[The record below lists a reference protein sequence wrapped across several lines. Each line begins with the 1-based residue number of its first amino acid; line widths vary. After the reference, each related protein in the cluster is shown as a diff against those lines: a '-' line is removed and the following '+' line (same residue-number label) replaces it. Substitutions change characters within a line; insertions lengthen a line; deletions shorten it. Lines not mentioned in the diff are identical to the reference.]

1 MVKKKLK
8 ALACIFT
15 LVVLISSLS
24 FATTESDIEPK
35 TTENSTSEDTSIV
48 SENPGENAI
57 TTSDEQ
63 NTTTNEGTDTSD
75 ESYYQNLISDDL
87 YKFEDTIEVSNLIDG
102 NAYLFGKNVTISGQ
116 IGGDMF
122 VVAQNLNLTQ
132 ESYIYGNLFVIAD
145 NITIDGIVCDLY
157 SASQKLEITENGIV
171 LRDMRSVSG
180 NINLNGNVGRNTYLN
195 VGNLVVGEEAVIYGN
210 LNYQTNKAITVPE
223 GVVNGETNYTA
234 TVVADTSN
242 TVIDYVI
249 SWITTVL
256 FTLMVFGLLLLFAGK
271 FTVKAENAIH
281 KNIFATLGLGILAW
295 LVIAI
300 ALLASLFLLVT
311 VVGAPLAFVL
321 GLLCLVPL
329 TIANTLSI
337 IAIASLLGNKVKFF
351 GKAHNLLAIIL
362 VSTVVWALALI
373 PYYVG
378 LAISTIVMLFGLGL
392 FAQSIFTKKEK
403 VENVIS
409 E

>member
-35 TTENSTSEDTSIV
+35 TIENSTSEDTSII
-48 SENPGENAI
+48 SENPEENAV

-63 NTTTNEGTDTSD
+63 NATTNEGTDTSD

-87 YKFEDTIEVSNLIDG
+87 YKFEDTIEVNNLIDG
-102 NAYLFGKNVTISGQ
+102 NAYLFGKNVTVSGQ

-157 SASQKLEITENGIV
+157 SVSQKLDITKNGIV
-171 LRDMRSVSG
+171 LRDMRSISG
-180 NINLNGNVGRNTYLN
+180 NIGINGNIGRNTYLN

-223 GVVNGETNYTA
+223 GVVNGNINYTA
-234 TVVADTSN
+234 KVVADTSN

-271 FTVKAENAIH
+271 FTVKTENAIH

-300 ALLASLFLLVT
+300 ILLASLFLLVT

-329 TIANTLSI
+329 TIANTLSV
-337 IAIASLLGNKVKFF
+337 IAIASLLGNKVKLF

-362 VSTVVWALALI
+362 VSTVIWALALI

-378 LAISTIVMLFGLGL
+378 LAISTLVMLFGLGL

-403 VENVIS
+403 VEDVIS

>member
-102 NAYLFGKNVTISGQ
+102 NAYLFGKNVTVSGQ

-157 SASQKLEITENGIV
+157 SVSQKLDITENGIV
-171 LRDMRSVSG
+171 LRDMRSISG
-180 NINLNGNVGRNTYLN
+180 NIGINGNIGRNTYLK
-195 VGNLVVGEEAVIYGN
+195 VGNLVVGEKAVVYGN
-210 LNYQTNKAITVPE
+210 LNYQTSTAITVPE
-223 GVVNGETNYTA
+223 GVVNGEINYTA

-362 VSTVVWALALI
+362 VATVVWALALI

-378 LAISTIVMLFGLGL
+378 LAISTLVMLFGLGL